1 MKKIKV
7 NDIGGSNFILGKK
20 IDKIVVNDEKQVIL
34 EREKVDMSTLKTLK
48 TRTHA
53 WDLLPKDR
61 YFIYK
66 TGGINP
72 HMKELGPIFP
82 VIKNFKGKILKQSN
96 SNSSSLNLVTKVSFS
111 FSVFEYNIVTSRFN
125 RWFFCT
131 ATNVFFS
138 FLQNKYRYFILSYL
152 CCYFIT
158 IIKKVV
164 NITTNNNPLRI
175 FIFQFF
181 NSI

>member
-1 MKKIKV
+1 MRGEQLCLWK
-7 NDIGGSNFILGKK
+7 
-20 IDKIVVNDEKQVIL
+20 DEKQVIL

-82 VIKNFKGKILKQSN
+82 VIKNSRGKILSQVPLTSGKDAPYPHLQINVSINGKQTAFKCFLHKITGLAFLKNNDFENKCIIDHLDDNIFNYLPSN
-96 SNSSSLNLVTKVSFS
+96 LEWVTHSENS
-111 FSVFEYNIVTSRFN
+111 R
-125 RWFFCT
+125 RR
-131 ATNVFFS
+131 
-138 FLQNKYRYFILSYL
+138 YR
-152 CCYFIT
+152 
-158 IIKKVV
+158 KK
-164 NITTNNNPLRI
+164 
-175 FIFQFF
+175 
-181 NSI
+181 

>member
-1 MKKIKV
+1 MRGEQLCLWK
-7 NDIGGSNFILGKK
+7 
-20 IDKIVVNDEKQVIL
+20 DEKQVIL

-82 VIKNFKGKILKQSN
+82 VIKNSEGKILSQSPLTSGKDAPYPHLFINVRIKGERKSLKCFLHKITGLAFLKNNDFKNKCIIDHLDDNIFNYLPSNLEWVTHSEN
-96 SNSSSLNLVTKVSFS
+96 S
-111 FSVFEYNIVTSRFN
+111 R
-125 RWFFCT
+125 RR
-131 ATNVFFS
+131 
-138 FLQNKYRYFILSYL
+138 YR
-152 CCYFIT
+152 
-158 IIKKVV
+158 KK
-164 NITTNNNPLRI
+164 
-175 FIFQFF
+175 
-181 NSI
+181 

>member
-1 MKKIKV
+1 MK
-7 NDIGGSNFILGKK
+7 GKQFLLWE
-20 IDKIVVNDEKQVIL
+20 DEKQVIL

-82 VIKNFKGKILKQSN
+82 VIKNSEGKILSQSPLTCGKDAPYPHLLIN
-96 SNSSSLNLVTKVSFS
+96 IRIKGERKSLKCFLHKVTGLAFLKNDDFEHKYIIDHLDNNIFNYLPENLEWVTHS
-111 FSVFEYNIVTSRFN
+111 ENAR
-125 RWFFCT
+125 R
-131 ATNVFFS
+131 
-138 FLQNKYRYFILSYL
+138 RYQ
-152 CCYFIT
+152 
-158 IIKKVV
+158 KK
-164 NITTNNNPLRI
+164 
-175 FIFQFF
+175 
-181 NSI
+181 

>member
-1 MKKIKV
+1 MRGEQLCLWK
-7 NDIGGSNFILGKK
+7 
-20 IDKIVVNDEKQVIL
+20 DEKQVIL

-82 VIKNFKGKILKQSN
+82 VIKNSEGKILSQSPLTSGKDAPYPHLFINVRIKGERKSLKCFLHKITGLAFLKNNDFENKCIIDHLDDNIFNYLPSNLEWVTHSEN
-96 SNSSSLNLVTKVSFS
+96 S
-111 FSVFEYNIVTSRFN
+111 R
-125 RWFFCT
+125 RR
-131 ATNVFFS
+131 
-138 FLQNKYRYFILSYL
+138 YR
-152 CCYFIT
+152 
-158 IIKKVV
+158 KK
-164 NITTNNNPLRI
+164 
-175 FIFQFF
+175 
-181 NSI
+181 